1 MKAIFMSKY
10 NVNQIISGKVNAI
23 KPYGIFVIIDD
34 VYTVLIHISQIN
46 GKYISDIN
54 DYFKIGDTIRVRI
67 VDVDDDKKQ
76 LKLSTINLKS
86 KSRLPE
92 TTLGFE
98 LFEEILQEKYL
109 PKPNLMALSTRLDA
123 INKKILLL
131 LYVRY

>member
-1 MKAIFMSKY
+1 MCYNTHEGDIMSKY

-34 VYTVLIHISQIN
+34 VYTGLIHISQIN

-54 DYFKIGDTIRVRI
+54 DYFKVGDNIRVRI
-67 VDVDDDKKQ
+67 MDVDEEKKQ
-76 LKLSTINLKS
+76 LKLSTINLRS

-98 LFEEILQEKYL
+98 LFEEILQDWIDEK
-109 PKPNLMALSTRLDA
+109 LDE
-123 INKKILLL
+123 IEKNK
-131 LYVRY
+131 